1 MPGLTLVSH
10 HLCPYV
16 QRAAI
21 ALAEKGASFERVT
34 IDLAAKPD
42 WFRAIS
48 PLGKVPLLRVA
59 RPGRGEAVLFES
71 AVICEYIEETQA
83 GPALHPSDP
92 VERAEH
98 RAWIEFGSS
107 ILSDIYAIETTPEA
121 ALFEAKRQAL
131 TQKLAR
137 IEEILG
143 AGPFFAGERFS
154 LVDAAFGPVFR
165 YFDVFDTI
173 ADFGILAGKPKV
185 AAWRRALASRPSV
198 RAAVA
203 ADYPERLWQFLE
215 AQDSH
220 LREVSDPAGL
230 TPWLKSEKPTRPP
243 ASAPPAACRCGPRS
257 RRGSAG

>member
-1 MPGLTLVSH
+1 MSSLTLVSH

-21 ALAEKGASFERVT
+21 ALSEKGVVFERVT

-42 WFRAIS
+42 WFKAVS

-71 AVICEYIEETQA
+71 AVICEYIEETQP

-92 VERAEH
+92 IERAEH
-98 RAWIEFGSS
+98 RGWIEFGSS
-107 ILSDIYAIETTPEA
+107 ILADIYAIETTLDA
-121 ALFEAKRQAL
+121 ALFETRRQAL
-131 TQKLAR
+131 AQKFGR
-137 IEEILG
+137 IEDVLG
-143 AGPFFAGERFS
+143 TGPFFAGSRFS

-173 ADFGILAGKPKV
+173 ADLGILTGKPKV
-185 AAWRRALASRPSV
+185 AAWRHTLADRPSV
-198 RAAVA
+198 RSAVA
-203 ADYPERLWQFLE
+203 ADYGQRLRRFLD

-220 LREVSDPAGL
+220 LRGVRPSGSDTFP
-230 TPWLKSEKPTRPP
+230 
-243 ASAPPAACRCGPRS
+243 
-257 RRGSAG
+257 

>member
-1 MPGLTLVSH
+1 MSSLTLVSH

-21 ALAEKGASFERVT
+21 ALGEKGVAFERVS

-42 WFRAIS
+42 WFKAIS

-59 RPGRGEAVLFES
+59 QRGRGEAVLFES
-71 AVICEYIEETQA
+71 AVICEFIEETQG
-83 GPALHPSDP
+83 GPALHPADP

-107 ILSDIYAIETTPEA
+107 ILSDIYAIETTPDA
-121 ALFEAKRQAL
+121 AAFEAKRKAL
-131 TQKLAR
+131 GEKFAR
-137 IEEILG
+137 LEGVLG

-165 YFDVFDTI
+165 YFDVFDAI
-173 ADFGILAGKPKV
+173 ADLGVLAGKPKV
-185 AAWRRALASRPSV
+185 AAWRRALAARPTV
-198 RAAVA
+198 RAAA
-203 ADYPERLWQFLE
+203 PADYADRLRQFLD

-220 LREVSDPAGL
+220 LRTMMRARGVVPAQ
-230 TPWLKSEKPTRPP
+230 
-243 ASAPPAACRCGPRS
+243 A
-257 RRGSAG
+257 

>member
-1 MPGLTLVSH
+1 MSGLPKSSSRLTLVSH

-21 ALAEKGASFERVT
+21 ALTEKGTAFERIV

-59 RPGRGEAVLFES
+59 RPGGGEAVLFES
-71 AVICEYIEETQA
+71 AVICEYIEETEP

-92 VERAEH
+92 IERAEH
-98 RAWIEFGSS
+98 RAWIEFASS
-107 ILSDIYAIETTPEA
+107 ILADIYTIETTPDP
-121 ALFEAKRQAL
+121 ALFETRRQAL
-131 TQKLAR
+131 AQKFAR
-137 IEEILG
+137 LEQVLGPDSG
-143 AGPFFAGERFS
+143 AGPFFAGSRFS

-173 ADFGILAGKPKV
+173 ADLGILTAKPKV
-185 AAWRRALASRPSV
+185 AAWRCALADRPSV
-198 RAAVA
+198 RTAVVT
-203 ADYPERLWQFLE
+203 DYPERLRRFLD

-220 LREVSDPAGL
+220 LRTVMRSAEAH
-230 TPWLKSEKPTRPP
+230 PP
-243 ASAPPAACRCGPRS
+243 GQAHQS
-257 RRGSAG
+257 

>member
-1 MPGLTLVSH
+1 MSALTLVSH

-21 ALAEKGASFERVT
+21 ALIEKGVDYERIT

-42 WFRAIS
+42 WFKAVS

-59 RPGRGEAVLFES
+59 RPGRAEAVLFES
-71 AVICEYIEETQA
+71 AVICEYIEETQP

-98 RAWIEFGSS
+98 RAWIEFASS
-107 ILSDIYAIETTPEA
+107 VLADIYAFETTPDA
-121 ALFEAKRQAL
+121 ALFETKRQAL
-131 TQKLAR
+131 TQKFAR
-137 IEEILG
+137 LEGVLG
-143 AGPFFAGERFS
+143 AGPFFAGSRFT

-173 ADFGILAGKPKV
+173 ADLGILTGKPKV
-185 AAWRRALASRPSV
+185 VAWRRALADRPSV
-198 RAAVA
+198 RSAVA
-203 ADYPERLWQFLE
+203 PDYPDRLRRFLD

-220 LREVSDPAGL
+220 LRGVRPTGSDAIPQA
-230 TPWLKSEKPTRPP
+230 T
-243 ASAPPAACRCGPRS
+243 
-257 RRGSAG
+257 